1 MDQEHSQLS
10 GITSEETL
18 KPNSRRRLLKGLAAG
33 AAGLG
38 VLSLSATAMAQTSF
52 PDTAIE
58 SQGGSAGYGVDASGG
73 KAAVRLRPVS
83 GGATGAP
90 AVTGHEV
97 GELYVDGNGSL
108 FYSVKTN
115 TTAVAFRKLASAN
128 IAAASA
134 THLAPGTPFFF
145 AAPDRFYDGRDTTGY
160 FTNLKNAGGTVIL
173 NSNMLVN
180 TDYTL
185 TVVGFPGQK
194 NSAASVVP
202 AGATAIFGSLL
213 IVAPGNATNSAT
225 VTKLF
230 PSSVTEAQTS
240 STAFLFGAGGTA
252 APFNVPLN
260 SDGTIKLRTTTVPAS
275 GGGIVVDIAGY
286 YL

>member
-38 VLSLSATAMAQTSF
+38 VLSLSATAMAQTSS

-58 SQGGSAGYGVDASGG
+58 SQGGSGGYGVDASGG
-73 KAAVRLRPVS
+73 KAAIRLRPVS

-97 GELYVDGNGSL
+97 GEMYVDGNGSL

-128 IAAASA
+128 IAAASVS
-134 THLAPGTPFFF
+134 HVSPGTPFFF
-145 AAPDRFYDGRDTTGY
+145 PAPDRFYDSRTSVSY
-160 FTNLKNAGGTVIL
+160 TNLKDGGGTVI
-173 NSNMLVN
+173 NSSNIAIN
-180 TDYTL
+180 TPYTL
-185 TVVGFPGQK
+185 TVVGIAGNRNPLV
-194 NSAASVVP
+194 SIIP
-202 AGATAIFGSLL
+202 AGATAVFGSLS
-213 IVAPGNATNSAT
+213 IVSAPGAAIIKLYPNT
-225 VTKLF
+225 VTDG
-230 PSSVTEAQTS
+230 QTT
-240 STAFLFGAGGTA
+240 STAFNLTANGSTTA
-252 APFNVPLN
+252 AFNVPLS
-260 SDGTIKLRTTTVPAS
+260 SDGTLKLLSTSKFDANAATTGV
-275 GGGIVVDIAGY
+275 VVDLAGY